1 MTAGQILGLGL
12 QIILQRTLSDDALH
26 SWGWRIPFVVGA
38 LGAAVVFYL
47 RRTMLETELTQEA
60 ASGEE
65 RGTMRALWQHRS
77 EVELFGVHHQRRHR
91 RQRPIIIVEQTSPA
105 PVVQQPPPSRLL
117 HRADRLRLSPA
128 ARGPPLRPCRPPC
141 R

>member
-47 RRTMLETELTQEA
+47 RRAMLETEVYEEA

-65 RGTMRALWQHRS
+65 RGTMRALW
-77 EVELFGVHHQRRHR
+77 RHR
-91 RQRPIIIVEQTSPA
+91 REAFLVIALTMGGTVAYYTYTTYLTKYLSNSAGLSKETATSS
-105 PVVQQPPPSRLL
+105 PSPR
-117 HRADRLRLSPA
+117 
-128 ARGPPLRPCRPPC
+128 
-141 R
+141 